1 MQLSALAARIK
12 VLFAA
17 SGTKNT
23 VPDLHTDAPL
33 PANAAYDTGF
43 PPITMTPISAGG
55 SPPFGADFNGL
66 MFAVTGQLQALQAGA
81 VYAYNSAFSTAI
93 GGYPKGAVLLNTAG
107 TGYWVCTADNNTTD
121 PDGGSPANWLDF
133 AAFLGVV
140 GKYIDPAPGGTA
152 NVLTASITLPTFN
165 SAFQGVPVYV
175 RAGAAS
181 TVTNPTYAGKTI
193 VKGALAALAV
203 GDIAGAGHWLQL
215 QYDSSADKL
224 VLLNPATGV
233 SSTSTPLDIETVGAS
248 VASNILTATYS
259 RTTPLAFRNPTLTN
273 GAPVS
278 ATPGSLSLPVPSGAT
293 LGTISGQ
300 AARLVELVAYN
311 GGTPVLCI
319 ANIAGGL
326 NLDETTLISP
336 TTISGSSNSA
346 GVIYSASAVG
356 ASSPFRVRGFI
367 DITET
372 TAGTWASAPT
382 QVQGAGGQALAALSS
397 IGYGQTWQ
405 SVTRTNGTTYYN
417 TTGKPITASCSIT
430 SNGSAVGA
438 TVVTINGVA
447 VTVCSAGNATT
458 TGSGNGVVIIPP
470 GASYV
475 TSASNGTGTINQELR

>member
-1 MQLSALAARIK
+1 MQLAALAARIK
-12 VLFAA
+12 VLFASA
-17 SGTKNT
+17 GTKNT
-23 VPDLHTDAPL
+23 VPDLHSAAPSA
-33 PANAAYDTGF
+33 ANAAYDTGF
-43 PPITMTPISAGG
+43 PAITMTPISAGG

-66 MFAVTGQLQALQAGA
+66 LYAVTAQLQALQAGA
-81 VYAYNSAFSTAI
+81 VYAYDSTFATAI
-93 GGYPKGAVLLNTAG
+93 GGYAKGAILINSAG

-133 AAFLGVV
+133 ASFLGAL
-140 GKYIDPAPGGTA
+140 GKYIDPAPAGSA
-152 NVLTASITLPTFN
+152 NVITASITLPTLN
-165 SAFQGVPVYV
+165 AAFQGVPVYV

-181 TVTNPTYAGKTI
+181 TITNPTYAGKTM

-215 QYDSSADKL
+215 QYDSTADKW

-233 SSTSTPLDIETVGAS
+233 TSASTQLDIDSVGAS
-248 VASNILTATYS
+248 VASNALTATHT

-278 ATPGSLSLPVPSGAT
+278 ATPGSLSINVPSGAT
-293 LGTISGQ
+293 LGTVSGQ
-300 AARLVELVAYN
+300 AARLVLLDAYN

-346 GVIYSASAVG
+346 GVIYSASSVSAN
-356 ASSPFRVRGFI
+356 SPFRVRGFI
-367 DITET
+367 DITEA

-382 QVQGAGGQALAALSS
+382 VVQGTGGQALTALSS
-397 IGYGQTWQ
+397 LGYGQTWQ
-405 SVTRTNGTTYYN
+405 AVSRTNGTTYYN
-417 TTGKPITASCSIT
+417 TTGKPIMAACSIS
-430 SNGSAVGA
+430 SNGSAVGSF
-438 TVVTINGVA
+438 VVTINGTA
-447 VTVCSAGNATT
+447 ITVCSAGNATT

-475 TSASNGTGTINQELR
+475 PSISNGNGSLSQELR